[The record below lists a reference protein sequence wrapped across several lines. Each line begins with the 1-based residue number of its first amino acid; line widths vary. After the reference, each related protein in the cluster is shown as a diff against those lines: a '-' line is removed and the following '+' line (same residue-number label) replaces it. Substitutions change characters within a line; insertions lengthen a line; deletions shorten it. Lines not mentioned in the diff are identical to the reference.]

1 MTRRNTVSSKEKVQ
15 NNSKE
20 AKANDLKK
28 KIIKKSKAIV
38 RSKYLSKAE
47 LVKRE
52 KIKSDRRKLYK
63 KNSAIF
69 KKKAFDLL
77 GNKSKKCGETEKLV
91 LQIDHIK
98 GGGNKE
104 RKGLNSLYRY
114 KKVLE
119 DTKKYQ
125 ILCAHCNW
133 LKMHKNKE
141 R

>member
-1 MTRRNTVSSKEKVQ
+1 MPRRIAPSLKRKSTTNKETRQ
-15 NNSKE
+15 NE
-20 AKANDLKK
+20 QKK
-28 KIIKKSKAIV
+28 KIVKKSKAIV
-38 RSKYLSKAE
+38 KSKYLSKAE
-47 LVKRE
+47 LAKRE
-52 KIKSDRRKLYK
+52 QINSRRRKLYK

-77 GNKSKKCGETEKLV
+77 GNKCKKCGETEKLV

-104 RKGLNSLYRY
+104 RRGLNSLYRY

-119 DTKKYQ
+119 DKKKYQ
-125 ILCAHCNW
+125 ILCARCNW

>member
-1 MTRRNTVSSKEKVQ
+1 MTRRTAASSKEKTQ
-15 NNSKE
+15 SKSKE
-20 AKANDLKK
+20 VKANDLKE
-28 KIIKKSKAIV
+28 KIVKKSKAIM
-38 RSKYLSKAE
+38 RSKYLSKTE
-47 LVKRE
+47 LAKRE

-77 GNKSKKCGETEKLV
+77 GNKCKKCGETEKLV

-119 DTKKYQ
+119 DKKKYQ
-125 ILCAHCNW
+125 ILCARCNW

>member
-1 MTRRNTVSSKEKVQ
+1 MPRRIAPSLKRKSTANKETRQ
-15 NNSKE
+15 NE
-20 AKANDLKK
+20 QKK
-28 KIIKKSKAIV
+28 KIVKKSKAIV
-38 RSKYLSKAE
+38 KSKYLSKAE
-47 LVKRE
+47 LAKRE
-52 KIKSDRRKLYK
+52 QINSRRRKLYK

-77 GNKSKKCGETEKLV
+77 GNKCKKCGETEKLV

-104 RKGLNSLYRY
+104 RRGLNSLYRY

-119 DTKKYQ
+119 DKKKYQ
-125 ILCAHCNW
+125 ILCARCNW